1 MAGAACTTRRH
12 SGSAVTRLRRVMAA
26 LAAFG
31 IGCGG
36 SHAASDAA
44 QASDAPAG
52 VQAGT
57 ALATGQAFPQLVSA
71 IGTLTPPPRPLSQ
84 LAAPAPT
91 PGARIFVAPRP
102 PLAAGDSLIQV
113 ERAAVHA

>member
-57 ALATGQAFPQLVSA
+57 AVATVQGVPQLVNA
-71 IGTLTPPPRPLSQ
+71 LGTLTPRPRSFSG
-84 LAAPAPT
+84 LAGPAPAPGGRVFLA
-91 PGARIFVAPRP
+91 PGPRVGGGG
-102 PLAAGDSLIQV
+102 PLIEVRPA
-113 ERAAVHA
+113 

>member
-1 MAGAACTTRRH
+1 
-12 SGSAVTRLRRVMAA
+12 MAA

-57 ALATGQAFPQLVSA
+57 AVATVQAFPQLVNA
-71 IGTLTPPPRPLSQ
+71 IGTVTPRRRHRHGWRGSSSHPANAWPR
-84 LAAPAPT
+84 AT
-91 PGARIFVAPRP
+91 R
-102 PLAAGDSLIQV
+102 
-113 ERAAVHA
+113 